1 MELQVVWERD
11 FSGAADGA
19 EMISAILICAAA
31 CGSGSSSTGHCG
43 GAVRQ
48 LQVAQQVNPVG
59 LQVWSGYHWGAA
71 GWQQQYFQRILVQL
85 RVTVAAAAQDIA
97 EGQW

>member
-1 MELQVVWERD
+1 M
-11 FSGAADGA
+11 
-19 EMISAILICAAA
+19 
-31 CGSGSSSTGHCG
+31 
-43 GAVRQ
+43 RQ